1 MLTQAIGQPVDYE
14 KNKEHGFFS
23 EYTDL
28 RILLNESVTQ
38 SDTLIPTQD
47 IEGLLSENFNK
58 ITLDG
63 KPGTDPNG
71 HEFNENLMQFEEA
84 TEMSTTM

>member
-14 KNKEHGFFS
+14 KNKERGSFS
-23 EYTDL
+23 ECIDL
-28 RILLNESVTQ
+28 RILLNEGLTQ

-58 ITLDG
+58 MALDG
-63 KPGTDPNG
+63 KPGTDLNG
-71 HEFNENLMQFEEA
+71 HKFNENLMQFEEA